1 MKNNFRNYTIDENI
15 KELYKNLRTNQT
27 VDYVKNS
34 LEKYCNFSRVI
45 TIWKA
50 LEKLNNFIDVSDP
63 DINLPNIH
71 HLFQT
76 AEAIR
81 KDGYPK
87 WLQMTGLIHDLGKIL
102 YLKGCDE
109 DGTTVKE
116 QWGIVGDTFIVGC
129 KIPDSV
135 VFPEFNE
142 LNPDSQNPEYNTKYG
157 IYKKNCGLDNTMCSF
172 GHDEYLYQ
180 LLQYNRK
187 EGLCNLPDEA
197 LTIIRYH
204 SLYPWHKE
212 GEYKHLMNEKDK
224 KRLRLVKMFNKY
236 DLYTKKDENIDL
248 KSLKRYYDDLIGI
261 FFPKRYICY

>member
-1 MKNNFRNYTIDENI
+1 MKNKFRDYTIDENV

-34 LEKYCNFSRVI
+34 LEKYCIFDKTI
-45 TIWKA
+45 TIWNA

-102 YLKGCDE
+102 YLKGCDK

-116 QWGIVGDTFIVGC
+116 QWGIVGDTERLGSLIFIG
-129 KIPDSV
+129 
-135 VFPEFNE
+135 
-142 LNPDSQNPEYNTKYG
+142 
-157 IYKKNCGLDNTMCSF
+157 
-172 GHDEYLYQ
+172 
-180 LLQYNRK
+180 
-187 EGLCNLPDEA
+187 
-197 LTIIRYH
+197 LTITFLYPENNFRYKVEDPPSQYLTGLVGIRYFDK
-204 SLYPWHKE
+204 SSFQN
-212 GEYKHLMNEKDK
+212 EY
-224 KRLRLVKMFNKY
+224 
-236 DLYTKKDENIDL
+236 I
-248 KSLKRYYDDLIGI
+248 
-261 FFPKRYICY
+261 ICIN